1 MRAPAARAA
10 VVAAILTLSLP
21 VSAGWW
27 EVWREDMRF
36 ELGAAREQ
44 ALASVAEDPS
54 SADAVAAAMWW
65 LTNIENLPAPEEIL
79 SVSENGR
86 DPELGF
92 VLGLIETRLRSEA
105 PASVLK
111 TAELAGPFGV
121 FSSLDLERNVVPPDD
136 GLPPSGTRW
145 LNQGAAFRLTVRN
158 PDGRHSPPLSMAVDG
173 VYLMAWNLDVAED
186 VTGWLVVEAQG
197 GYNLEVDGRA
207 VDRRRDCGLEDPE
220 TNWYRIRL
228 TRGAHRLRV
237 ELASPDVPV
246 VRVSLLDDRG
256 GSLAGVRATER
267 PSHVWM
273 GSKVDWSLPPA
284 EAELSKR
291 LEDGGGSTAEM
302 LLAAQLARGRGD
314 PVAEYGWIERARA
327 EDPENPWADLALARH
342 QFRVIGGNQGAESS
356 RRTAQ
361 LLREATSIPGSRLFE
376 RAVAVREGRA
386 EDAER
391 LLDNLMK
398 SNGDDVRILRIWV
411 REAVRRGWAREA
423 EEGLARLE
431 TALPDSLSVTGLRLE
446 VLASLERWREREM
459 LLRALASAT
468 PVEAR
473 WIGQLGSSCL
483 VGEAVAAA
491 RTLRGEIDD
500 PDFDVQLVR
509 LHLENGDLTAAGME
523 LERARTRWGD
533 LPIFDELTLV
543 SVGGDPE
550 AMQRAVAGAL
560 ERDPSN
566 LQLLTLAWRL
576 GQVPFYAPF
585 QVEARAFA
593 AEYRDLGADVDA
605 VLLLDQAVERIFP
618 DGSSLYYYHG
628 LTRANTPVGVR
639 RASVLQP
646 LPDAYLLKVRVLKPD
661 GRQVVPSELRP
672 GGGVIT
678 LSDVKPGDLVEEEY
692 VARVAATG
700 ATRDGHLPPYIYRFA
715 DPNRAFGLSE
725 YVLLVPPEIDLQVD
739 GKFEGLERSEQ
750 EWQGLRMLNWR
761 AERVPPMPTEP
772 FAPPAQDLM
781 PWLNYGFGVTWQD
794 VGDAVRDRVL
804 PILRLSPELR
814 EWSRP
819 LLEGESAEEQL
830 RALVTALLDTVEAGG
845 GELSVGAAAGDSF
858 RRRRGNRLGILAAVL
873 ADAGWE
879 VDLVL
884 TRAWT
889 ERGHRL
895 RVPTLDAFP
904 AALLRLESGDDE
916 LWVDIREENRGVN
929 HINPIFQGSDGLVL
943 PLTRSLAPVTLIE
956 ELPTFPN
963 PDLEETVKV
972 RAEISAEGDARIEFQ
987 MPVRGAQADRLL
999 ERVEGVPVDQEGMFY
1014 RQLAV
1019 SLFAGA
1025 SAVEGNIDRSPDGA
1039 VIHLEMLVRGACDA
1053 EEGELVCRSLVLAHP
1068 LVPVLA
1074 SLPERTYPLVL
1085 RVPIE
1090 RRLELDLVPAPGW
1103 VPAHRAPRRLE
1114 AEWGSVDEDLDD
1126 EAGSLRSVLHIVLP
1140 AQTVATENYPA
1151 FARFCQAVD
1160 ELSSRPPRLR
1170 RASDQ

>member
-1 MRAPAARAA
+1 MRAPAFRAA
-10 VVAAILTLSLP
+10 VLAAILTVSLP

-27 EVWREDMRF
+27 EVWRDDMLF

-44 ALASVAEDPS
+44 ALAAVTENPS

-65 LTNIENLPAPEEIL
+65 LANIENLPAPEEIL
-79 SVSENGR
+79 SVTENDR

-92 VLGLIETRLRSEA
+92 ILALIETRLRFEA
-105 PASVLK
+105 PASFLK

-121 FSSLDLERNVVPPDD
+121 FSSLDLERDVVPPDD
-136 GLPPSGTRW
+136 GLPPLGTRW
-145 LNQGAAFRLTVRN
+145 RNQSAAVRLAVRN
-158 PDGRHSPPLSMAVDG
+158 PDGRHSPPVAMAVDG
-173 VYLMAWNLDVAED
+173 VYLIAWNLEAAED

-197 GYNLEVDGRA
+197 GYNLEVDGLV

-228 TRGAHRLRV
+228 ARGAHRLRV
-237 ELASPDVPV
+237 ELASPNGPG
-246 VRVSLLDDRG
+246 VRVSVLDDRG
-256 GSLAGVRATER
+256 GSTAGVRATDR
-267 PSHVWM
+267 PSDVWT
-273 GSKVDWSLPPA
+273 GSEVEISLPPA

-291 LEDGGGSTAEM
+291 LEDGGGSTAEL

-314 PVAEYGWIERARA
+314 PITEYGWIERARA
-327 EDPENPWADLALARH
+327 NDPKNPWTAFALARH
-342 QFRVIGGNQGAESS
+342 KFREDGDGHGAESS

-376 RAVAVREGRA
+376 RAVAAREGRA

-391 LLDNLMK
+391 LLDELMK

-411 REAVRRGWAREA
+411 REAVRRGWASEA

-446 VLASLERWREREM
+446 VLSSLERWREREM
-459 LLRALASAT
+459 LLRALASAV
-468 PVEAR
+468 PVETR

-491 RTLRGEIDD
+491 ETLQGEIDD

-509 LHLENGDLTAAGME
+509 LHLENGDREAARME
-523 LERARTRWGD
+523 LERARAEWGD
-533 LPIFDELTLV
+533 LPIFDQLALV
-543 SVGGDPE
+543 AAGGDPE

-566 LQLLTLAWRL
+566 LQLLTLAWRF
-576 GQVPFYAPF
+576 GRDPFYAPF
-585 QVEARAFA
+585 QVEARTFA
-593 AEYRDLGADVDA
+593 AEHNDLGADVDA

-639 RASVLQP
+639 RASLLQP

-661 GRQVVPSELRP
+661 GRKVVPSELTP
-672 GGGVIT
+672 NQGAIT
-678 LSDVKPGDLVEEEY
+678 LSDVEPGDLVEEEY

-700 ATRDGHLPPYIYRFA
+700 ATRDGHLPPYLYRFA

-725 YVLLVPPEIDLQVD
+725 YVLLVPPGIDLQVD
-739 GKFEGLERSEQ
+739 GNFKGLERSEQ
-750 EWQGLRMLNWR
+750 QWQGLRMLNWR

-804 PILRLSPELR
+804 PVLRLSPELR
-814 EWSRP
+814 EWSQ
-819 LLEGESAEEQL
+819 LVLEGETAEEEL
-830 RALVTALLDTVEAGG
+830 RTLVTALIDTVEPGG
-845 GELSVGAAAGDSF
+845 GELAVGAAAGDSF

-873 ADAGWE
+873 ADAGWG

-884 TRAWT
+884 TRPWT
-889 ERGHRL
+889 DRGQRL

-904 AALLRLESGDDE
+904 AALLRLESGGEE
-916 LWVDIREENRGVN
+916 LWVDIREEKRGVN

-943 PLTRSLAPVTLIE
+943 PLTRPRAPVTLIE
-956 ELPTFPN
+956 DLPTFPN

-987 MPVRGAQADRLL
+987 MPLRGAQADRLL
-999 ERVEGVPVDQEGMFY
+999 ERVESVPVDQEEMVY

-1039 VIHLEMLVRGACDA
+1039 VIDLEMLVRNACDA
-1053 EEGELVCRSLVLAHP
+1053 EEGELVCRSLVLARP

-1085 RVPIE
+1085 RVPIK
-1090 RRLELDLVPAPGW
+1090 RRLELELVPAPGW
-1103 VPAHRAPRRLE
+1103 EPTHRAPRRLE
-1114 AEWGSVDEDLDD
+1114 AEWGSVGEDL
-1126 EAGSLRSVLHIVLP
+1126 EKGAGSLRSVLHIALP
-1140 AQTVATENYPA
+1140 AQTVATEDYAA

-1160 ELSSRPPRLR
+1160 ELSTRPPRLKR
-1170 RASDQ
+1170 LAE